1 MDRQTLT
8 RDLEAFRQQLQQQA
22 AQQFR
27 TEGAVLYV
35 EHLLKRLD
43 DLDKA
48 AEPTVSVATPIELEK
63 D

>member
-8 RDLEAFRQQLQQQA
+8 RDLDAFRQQLQQQA

-27 TEGAVLYV
+27 TEGAILYA

-43 DLDKA
+43 DVDTA
-48 AEPTVSVATPIELEK
+48 AAPVVVPIELEK